1 MVLKE
6 PGIIVGVSNRHLHL
20 SQHDLEVLFGAGHTL
35 TPTKPLGQPG
45 QFACEETVSLVGPKG
60 SIEGVRV
67 LGPVRKDTQ
76 VEVSKTD
83 SFKLGVNPPVR
94 DSGDVANSPGLKLVG
109 PMGEVELKQG
119 VIIAKRHIHMFT
131 DDAVHYGVK
140 DKDYVSVMCET
151 HDRKL
156 IFQDVLIRVSEKF
169 ALKFHVDIDEANA
182 ALLKTGDK
190 IKIIEKF

>member
-83 SFKLGVNPPVR
+83 SFKL
-94 DSGDVANSPGLKLVG
+94 
-109 PMGEVELKQG
+109 
-119 VIIAKRHIHMFT
+119 
-131 DDAVHYGVK
+131 
-140 DKDYVSVMCET
+140 
-151 HDRKL
+151 
-156 IFQDVLIRVSEKF
+156 
-169 ALKFHVDIDEANA
+169 
-182 ALLKTGDK
+182 
-190 IKIIEKF
+190 

>member
-1 MVLKE
+1 
-6 PGIIVGVSNRHLHL
+6 
-20 SQHDLEVLFGAGHTL
+20 
-35 TPTKPLGQPG
+35 
-45 QFACEETVSLVGPKG
+45 
-60 SIEGVRV
+60 
-67 LGPVRKDTQ
+67 
-76 VEVSKTD
+76 
-83 SFKLGVNPPVR
+83 
-94 DSGDVANSPGLKLVG
+94 
-109 PMGEVELKQG
+109 
-119 VIIAKRHIHMFT
+119 MFT

-169 ALKFHVDIDEANA
+169 ALEFHVDIDEANA